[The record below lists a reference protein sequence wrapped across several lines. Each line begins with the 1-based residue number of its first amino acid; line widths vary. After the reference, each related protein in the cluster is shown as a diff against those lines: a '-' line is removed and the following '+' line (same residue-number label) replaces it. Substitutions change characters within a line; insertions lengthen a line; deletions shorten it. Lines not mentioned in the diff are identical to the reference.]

1 MPSKIPGRVQ
11 TQVRIDETVYQKV
24 KVIAKSESRN
34 TNSQIEYFLKKGV
47 EQYEADHGEIA
58 VPSED

>member
-24 KVIAKSESRN
+24 KVIGKAENRN

-47 EQYEADHGEIA
+47 EQYEADHGEVS

>member
-24 KVIAKSESRN
+24 KVIAKSENRN

>member
-1 MPSKIPGRVQ
+1 MSYIPNRAITQIRVN
-11 TQVRIDETVYQKV
+11 ETVYKKV
-24 KVIAKSESRN
+24 KIIAKAENRN

-47 EQYEADHGEIA
+47 EQYEADHGEVA

>member
-24 KVIAKSESRN
+24 KVIAKSENRN

-47 EQYEADHGEIA
+47 EQYEADHGEVA